1 MEMIG
6 GISRFPYCWST
17 ADLWHSFAIVPNR
30 NIENTVLVVS
40 TVDLRWGGSMI
51 IGEIG
56 RGRRQRT
63 SEQTGFRILRFLT
76 SHPALFL
83 HLVPWGILLK
93 KAFVLPTYESNV
105 SLRTVLPGTEGFLR
119 LICQLMFDFTQ
130 CISNVDSLR
139 YLR

>member
-1 MEMIG
+1 MENRSNDHSQHMEMIG

-76 SHPALFL
+76 SHPAQVALLQFL
-83 HLVPWGILLK
+83 HLVPRGILLE
-93 KAFVLPTYESNV
+93 ESV
-105 SLRTVLPGTEGFLR
+105 RASDL
-119 LICQLMFDFTQ
+119 
-130 CISNVDSLR
+130 
-139 YLR
+139 

>member
-1 MEMIG
+1 MENRSNDHSQHMEMIG

-76 SHPALFL
+76 SHPAQFL
-83 HLVPWGILLK
+83 HLVPWDILLE
-93 KAFVLPTYESNV
+93 ESV
-105 SLRTVLPGTEGFLR
+105 RPSDL
-119 LICQLMFDFTQ
+119 
-130 CISNVDSLR
+130 
-139 YLR
+139 